1 MGCFLLGNPYD
12 GMVVRRLKE
21 KPKKKGKGKKKTLG
35 KKKTRP
41 KKTQKKQKIKGNYP
55 KQNATAKKAKRA
67 KRTTKATKATKAMPM
82 PKHLDPGVM
91 KSIMKNMDNPTD
103 ARKFAKAFTRR
114 APRGMEVAQKL
125 RILDQYGNYK
135 YDGGFS
141 YSMIHP
147 CRDPDDVMKTI
158 LSIVNI

>member
-1 MGCFLLGNPYD
+1 
-12 GMVVRRLKE
+12 MVVRRLKE
-21 KPKKKGKGKKKTLG
+21 NRKEGKGKKKIWV
-35 KKKTRP
+35 KKDCP

-55 KQNATAKKAKRA
+55 KQKATAKKAKRA

-114 APRGMEVAQKL
+114 KIQG
-125 RILDQYGNYK
+125 YGGCPKVTN
-135 YDGGFS
+135 
-141 YSMIHP
+141 I
-147 CRDPDDVMKTI
+147 R
-158 LSIVNI
+158 SIW